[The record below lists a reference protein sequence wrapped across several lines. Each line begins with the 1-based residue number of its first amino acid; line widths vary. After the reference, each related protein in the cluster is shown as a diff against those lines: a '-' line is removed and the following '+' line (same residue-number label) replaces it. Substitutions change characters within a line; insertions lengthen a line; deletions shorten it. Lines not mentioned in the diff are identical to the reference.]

1 MRDTAGHS
9 GTWWRRRRLWPVQ
22 CAPAVS
28 AVALGSPFA
37 LALQGL
43 PVGTGPGRRNG
54 NNHHLTVPATGRGE
68 STIRS
73 HVKEMFAKHGLSR
86 QAELVRLVLSLAGAP
101 ESRR

>member
-1 MRDTAGHS
+1 MGDSAGHS

-22 CAPAVS
+22 SAPAVS

-54 NNHHLTVPATGRGE
+54 NSHHLTVPAARLRWWRAGRILRHGDGDAR
-68 STIRS
+68 RS
-73 HVKEMFAKHGLSR
+73 E
-86 QAELVRLVLSLAGAP
+86 
-101 ESRR
+101 